1 MSGFTRAGGRGGGRA
16 KLETGG
22 GARMMGRND
31 TMTTV
36 ETTTATTTKMT
47 YLRNA
52 AGEFVCPDCDFIT
65 PRQNTMFYHM
75 EKHKGVFKHVCEV
88 CSKGFIQKSG
98 LTQHMIQAHPVEAAA
113 AGYKVTDYACP
124 CCDHTCRV
132 KSNLF
137 IHIARKHGSGWVP
150 AASGT
155 TTCTGCAREFSS
167 ATAYYYHAVSCFAD
181 AAPAAVIK
189 GLDGILGCTT

>member
-1 MSGFTRAGGRGGGRA
+1 
-16 KLETGG
+16 
-22 GARMMGRND
+22 MMGRND

-36 ETTTATTTKMT
+36 ENMTVTATKMT

-52 AGEFVCPDCDFIT
+52 AGEFVCPDCGIT
-65 PRQNTMFYHM
+65 KKRQNTMFYHM
-75 EKHKGVFKHVCEV
+75 KKHAGELSHVCSV

-98 LTQHMIQAHPVEAAA
+98 LQQHMVQAHPEAAA
-113 AGYKVTDYACP
+113 AAGCAVTEYACP

-150 AASGT
+150 AASGA
-155 TTCTGCAREFSS
+155 TTCSCCAREFSS
-167 ATAYYYHAVSCFAD
+167 ATAYYYHAVFCFAD
-181 AAPAAVIK
+181 VAPAAVVK
-189 GLDGILGCTT
+189 GLDEILGCAT